1 MSEASTILVAT
12 DFSAHARHA
21 MDRAARLA
29 EASSSALAL
38 MHVMPGS
45 AVEQVR
51 GWVGLGTAVE
61 TQLVEEARQHLQ
73 AWAQAARD
81 ARGVVVDPVVKVGS
95 VLGELLGEADE
106 RDARL
111 IVLGARGLGFMRR
124 LALGSTAE
132 RLMQRASRPLLVV
145 RQTPHEAYR
154 RVLVALD
161 FSPWSAQALAA
172 AMWVAPQARFVLA
185 SVFEVP
191 FEAKLRLAG
200 VSAATVEMY
209 RQQARADATR
219 RVHAMA
225 EQAGLAPGQW
235 EPCVVEG
242 DATFKLVEM
251 EQEHDCDLVVLG
263 KHGTSIVV
271 DTLLGSV
278 TRHVLSEGTAD
289 VLISTRRSD

>member
-1 MSEASTILVAT
+1 MSDASTILVAT

-21 MDRAARLA
+21 MERAARLA

-38 MHVMPGS
+38 MHVMPGG
-45 AVEQVR
+45 AIEQVR

-61 TQLVEEARQHLQ
+61 TQLVDEARQHLQ

-81 ARGVVVDPVVKVGS
+81 ARGITVDPVVQVGS
-95 VLGELLGEADE
+95 VLGELLREADE

-172 AMWVAPQARFVLA
+172 AKWAAPQARFVLA

-191 FEAKLRLAG
+191 FEDKLRLAG
-200 VSAATVEMY
+200 VSAATVQTY

-225 EQAGLAPGQW
+225 EQAGLAPSQW

-289 VLISTRRSD
+289 VLISTRRGD